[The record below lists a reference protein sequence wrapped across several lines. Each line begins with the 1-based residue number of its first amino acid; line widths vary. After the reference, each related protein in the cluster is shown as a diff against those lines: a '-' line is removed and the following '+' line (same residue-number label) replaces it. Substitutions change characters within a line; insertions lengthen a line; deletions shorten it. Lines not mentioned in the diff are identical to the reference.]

1 MLAVAIGV
9 AVLAIAGAFALG
21 ILFEERNVARA
32 KADAALP
39 VPLAP
44 LPSAPVASTFHAI
57 APGDLPKFADLGGM
71 DELKAELTDTL
82 DLLLATSGDAAAYH
96 VSWNGV
102 LLYGPPGVGKTMV
115 AHATAGQFDLTLV
128 PITAGDLLAATRGES
143 ARNVDA
149 AFEFALAHQPALL
162 FFDEFDAIAR
172 RRDDSADLKQR
183 AVVGELVAGLERTR
197 ETRGVIVMAA
207 TNDLNSLD
215 RAVIRPG
222 HFDRQIRVDLPDR
235 AAREAIFR
243 TCLDGLPA
251 DGALDVADLARRSE
265 GMSPAAIAH
274 CVRSAAL
281 EAFAESRRTKK
292 RVVLTNELLVASLHR
307 GGEDRPTVEEHTWDT
322 VILADDTKAQLQ
334 ELQYLL
340 ADPDSAA
347 RLGVDPPSGVL
358 LAGPPGNG
366 KTTIAKVL
374 AAQARCSF
382 YPVSAADI
390 TSKWYGQAEENIARL
405 FERARDN
412 RPSIIFIDE
421 LDGLAP
427 HRGEM
432 SDATDRVLG
441 ELLSEIDGM
450 AGQAGVLVVGATNRP
465 DQIDSALLRGGR
477 LSRTIDIPLP
487 DEHARLAM
495 LQLFSAKMPLDR
507 VDLGGIAAVTEGWSG
522 GDLRALCQE
531 AALLALVA
539 AREHGQPVRV
549 VTEAEFE
556 RALEQRAPATLDSG
570 KRA

>member
-1 MLAVAIGV
+1 
-9 AVLAIAGAFALG
+9 VLAIAILVALLAIAGGFALG
-21 ILFEERNVARA
+21 IVFEHRNVERA
-32 KADAALP
+32 KAEATLP
-39 VPLAP
+39 APFAPPLAP
-44 LPSAPVASTFHAI
+44 APASTFHAI
-57 APGDLPKFADLGGM
+57 APADLPKFADLGGM
-71 DELKAELTDTL
+71 DDLKAELTDTL

-115 AHATAGQFDLTLV
+115 AQATAGQFGLTLV

-149 AFEFALAHQPALL
+149 AFDFALAHQPALL

-172 RRDDSADLKQR
+172 RRDDSSDLKQR
-183 AVVGELVAGLERTR
+183 AVVGSLVAGLERTR
-197 ETRGVIVMAA
+197 ETRGVVVMAA

-235 AAREAIFR
+235 AARQAIFR

-251 DGALDVADLARRSE
+251 DGQLDLADLARRSE

-274 CVRSAAL
+274 CVRAAAL
-281 EAFAESRRTKK
+281 AAFAESRRTNK
-292 RVVLTNELLVASLHR
+292 RVLLTNDLLIANLRH

-322 VILADDTKAQLQ
+322 VILDADTKAQLQ

-382 YPVSAADI
+382 YPLSAADI

-405 FERARDN
+405 FERAREN

-441 ELLSEIDGM
+441 ELLGEIDGM
-450 AGQAGVLVVGATNRP
+450 DGQEGVLVVGATNRA
-465 DQIDSALLRGGR
+465 DQIDPALLRGGR
-477 LSRTIDIPLP
+477 LSRTIEIPLP

-495 LQLFSAKMPLDR
+495 LQLFSAKMPLDG
-507 VDLGGIAAVTEGWSG
+507 VDLGGIAAVTDGWSG

-549 VTEAEFE
+549 VSEADFE
-556 RALEQRAPATLDSG
+556 RALGQRPNSL
-570 KRA
+570 RASAK